1 MILGDSYNLR
11 KSYNLHKTNK
21 ILFII
26 FFLYVK
32 MPNKYQNCKEK
43 LQKEARERYQNLSEE
58 EKSHT
63 CEEGGAQLRNFFGIY

>member
-1 MILGDSYNLR
+1 
-11 KSYNLHKTNK
+11 
-21 ILFII
+21 
-26 FFLYVK
+26 